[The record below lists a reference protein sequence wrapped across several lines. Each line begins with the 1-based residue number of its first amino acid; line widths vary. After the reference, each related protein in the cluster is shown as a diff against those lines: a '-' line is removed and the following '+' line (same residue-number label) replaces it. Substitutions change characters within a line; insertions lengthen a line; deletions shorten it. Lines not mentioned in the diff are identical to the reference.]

1 LAGSTARSACPIDHS
16 ARPQPT
22 KPPIARA
29 RIMIAKIEAF
39 ARTKLIHPIVKGKS
53 LQCNLWF
60 GWDFTDRF
68 FIIDF
73 MKKMV
78 YPTNNTNPKLG
89 G

>member
-1 LAGSTARSACPIDHS
+1 MTTVLPLANDASILRFISYIDKPSA
-16 ARPQPT
+16 T
-22 KPPIARA
+22 
-29 RIMIAKIEAF
+29 
-39 ARTKLIHPIVKGKS
+39 V
-53 LQCNLWF
+53 